1 MLAEYLG
8 DWDGESFMPRSLS
21 SIWAVQENSTPTIK
35 KGEEENEQ
43 EEDREEN
50 KGKNNPARKQKT

>member
-8 DWDGESFMPRSLS
+8 DWGAESFMPRSLS
-21 SIWAVQENSTPTIK
+21 SIWAVQENSTPNIK

-50 KGKNNPARKQKT
+50 KGKNNPARK